1 MTTLRVLT
9 LIDGFRMGG
18 AETLLVP
25 LAVAARDPDL
35 KIDMDILGVG
45 PEANN
50 ADKTLTLLADAGVRP
65 RSLGIRR
72 LLDPSGIP
80 RLTREI
86 RDGGYDVVHAH
97 LEMAMSL
104 AVPAARLAR
113 RPIVCTFHHVT
124 SPLTGRGGWRERVA
138 VEAASRSDRV
148 LFVSEASRKSFG
160 DIYRPRGLPGNWAVL
175 HNGIDIDQF
184 HPGQPDAAVLNE
196 LSGGRRPIVVLPA
209 AFRHF
214 KGIPVAIDA
223 WPHVVREH
231 PAALLVLVG
240 GGPDEDALR
249 RRVADVGMTDSIVFA
264 GVRTDMP
271 SIYRTADIVLLPS
284 TYGENLPTVLIEA
297 SAAGKAVA
305 ASRIGG
311 IPDIIVDGV
320 TGRLFEPN
328 DPVALAAT
336 VCELLSDESLRV
348 NLGAAATLRARSEF
362 SAASW
367 ARRLCAL
374 YREIAK

>member
-1 MTTLRVLT
+1 MLT
-9 LIDGFRMGG
+9 LIDGFRLGG

-25 LAVAARDPDL
+25 LAVAARDTDL

-45 PEANN
+45 LESNN
-50 ADKTLTLLADAGVRP
+50 ADKTLALLAEAGIQP

-97 LEMAMSL
+97 LEMAMTL

-113 RPIVCTFHHVT
+113 RPVVCTFHHVT
-124 SPLTGRGGWRERVA
+124 SPLSGRAGWRERAA

-160 DIYRPRGLPGNWAVL
+160 DIYRPRRLPANWTVL

-184 HPGQPDAAVLNE
+184 HPGQSDAAVLSE

-240 GGPDEDALR
+240 GGPDEGALR
-249 RRVADVGMTDSIVFA
+249 QRAADVGMTDSIVFA

-271 SIYRTADIVLLPS
+271 SVYRTADMVLLPS

-297 SAAGKAVA
+297 SAAGKAIA

-320 TGRLFEPN
+320 TGRLFEPD
-328 DPVALAAT
+328 DPVALATT
-336 VCELLSDESLRV
+336 VCQLLSDEPLRKK
-348 NLGAAATLRARSEF
+348 LGEAATLRARSEF
-362 SAASW
+362 SATSW
-367 ARRLCAL
+367 ARRLYAL
-374 YREIAK
+374 YSEISEKNR